1 MKQIPFVKPFM
12 PVEHQAKLL
21 RLRGLQGPEE
31 TIVSR
36 LISVG
41 YYRLSAYWFPFRE
54 VEPDGSRNDSAG
66 PGYRQGLFPLQ
77 VLGTLPVHQMVR
89 PAGVHGQRQ
98 PAFVR

>member
-41 YYRLSAYWFPFRE
+41 YYRLSAYWFS
-54 VEPDGSRNDSAG
+54 VSGSR
-66 PGYRQGLFPLQ
+66 
-77 VLGTLPVHQMVR
+77 T
-89 PAGVHGQRQ
+89 
-98 PAFVR
+98 